1 VIATT
6 TLVPATTTTTTT
18 TIPAPVAPPAKTGEV
33 GVSIGGVLVDADLQ
47 RVNNE
52 LVVTVGTAKVVLG
65 ALNSDGTRKGL
76 SDSGS
81 LDLESGEAMSVR
93 VEGFASR
100 AEAEFW
106 LFSDPI
112 LLEETNANDSG
123 RVAADVEIPDDVEPG
138 GHRFVLSS
146 TNSDG
151 EPVNLSVGIN
161 VLPTNGDGI
170 RWEIVLAFLVLG
182 AGGLVALFLPA
193 VLRRRAE

>member
-1 VIATT
+1 MAPT
-6 TLVPATTTTTTT
+6 TTTTTTT

-33 GVSIGGVLVDADLQ
+33 GVSIGGVLVNADLQ
-47 RVNNE
+47 RVSNE
-52 LVVTVGTAKVVLG
+52 LVVTVGKAKVVLG
-65 ALNSDGTRKGL
+65 ALNSDGSRKGL

-81 LDLESGEAMSVR
+81 LELASGEAMSVR

-112 LLEETNANDSG
+112 LLDETSANDSG

-151 EPVNLSVGIN
+151 DPVNLSVGIN
-161 VLPTNGDGI
+161 VLPVNGGGI

-182 AGGLVALFLPA
+182 AGGLMALFLPA
-193 VLRRRAE
+193 VLRRRTE